1 MNNSSHK
8 FQILGFSLIELM
20 IVVVIIGV
28 LSAIAIPNYT
38 KYVRSSRTAE
48 AKTNVNSIA
57 QYNEQYYSEN
67 NRYASAGPN
76 PATVPYSGNT
86 GGVLPF
92 DTAAADWVE
101 MGAIFA
107 NNTQLRFSY
116 QAFAGQFTSNG
127 SSATGTGFYAYTD
140 SFALKSSA
148 TSASPSS
155 FACSDTVKPIT
166 NGSAQ
171 EFGIT
176 QTAFANWFVITA
188 VGNQVADTTCSLF
201 AKVNDR
207 PAVYETNTT
216 E

>member
-1 MNNSSHK
+1 MNNSRPAY
-8 FQILGFSLIELM
+8 QIFGFSLIELM

-76 PATVPYSGNT
+76 PLTVPYSGNT

-92 DTAAADWVE
+92 DTASAEWVE

-127 SSATGTGFYAYTD
+127 SSATGTGFYEYTEEFELD
-140 SFALKSSA
+140 TRA
-148 TSASPSS
+148 TSGGGWT
-155 FACSDTVKPIT
+155 CT
-166 NGSAQ
+166 NLNPGTAQ
-171 EFGIT
+171 YFGIS

-188 VGNQVADTTCSLF
+188 VGNQVADNVCSIF

-207 PAVYETNTT
+207 PAVFEEDAT

>member
-8 FQILGFSLIELM
+8 FQIFGFSLIELM

-67 NRYASAGPN
+67 NRYASASAN
-76 PATVPYSGNT
+76 PSAVPSTLDT

-127 SSATGTGFYAYTD
+127 SSATGTGFYGYTD
-140 SFALKSSA
+140 TFDLE
-148 TSASPSS
+148 TRTVTGGGN
-155 FACSDTVKPIT
+155 ACANLNTGT
-166 NGSAQ
+166 AQ
-171 EFGIT
+171 YFGIT

-188 VGNQVADTTCSLF
+188 VGNQVLDGTCSLF

-207 PAVYETNTT
+207 PAVFETNTT
-216 E
+216 D